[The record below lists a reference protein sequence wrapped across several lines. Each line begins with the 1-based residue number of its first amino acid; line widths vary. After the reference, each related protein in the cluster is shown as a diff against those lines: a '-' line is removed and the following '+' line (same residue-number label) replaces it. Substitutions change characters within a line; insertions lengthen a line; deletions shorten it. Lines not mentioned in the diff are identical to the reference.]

1 MIPISY
7 LVLVFLFGSVVS
19 YLITKANRIVG
30 AIFNFLLTFY
40 ALFVL
45 WNLEIGHTE
54 KLFSILEGVENTFK
68 VSSLGKYFS
77 IISLIVISL
86 ISFFIIEWI
95 RKKPSRPAAFNAFVL
110 IMSAGIIGVFFS
122 NDLLTLYIFW
132 EIAVLGSFLIVPMG
146 KEDSKKAAV
155 IYVVTSAIGSYMYL
169 FATFSIYNKYGILE
183 FDQVSRFLL
192 NEPSNLFK
200 WFIILFI
207 ASAGIA
213 KSGIFPLHTWLRITH
228 GNAPDA
234 FSAILS
240 GQLVKMGSYVLAISL
255 SVFPSTKL
263 LASFYSG
270 VPLLNY
276 ILIWLGDISIII
288 GTFMAIR
295 QNDMKQLIAYS
306 SVANGGYILVGL
318 GVMNSIGYAGGLFH
332 VFNHA
337 IAAAMIFL
345 SFAAVVYRTGTTK
358 IDEMGGLIWKMPW
371 TFVTYLVGIISLA
384 GIPPTSGFISKW
396 MIFNA
401 LLTKGMFVTLTITF
415 IGSVGS
421 FLYVFRPLAGVFLGQ
436 LKKKHYEVKEVSPV
450 MLIPMLVLTLLTL
463 FIGVYPKPV
472 LDFIV
477 SIENSLGIKPIE
489 YSGTIIKTSLGQW
502 DTLTVFTMFAV
513 GFIIALVLYIIF
525 PRGKKVELTD
535 QYTGGEYLFNYDLYH
550 YATGFYRFLE
560 RLYDKH
566 PSFEKLYGMLVS
578 FFKSMGEIINE
589 LFYKVS
595 PSGYVFWISIV
606 ILILFWVR
614 W

>member
-1 MIPISY
+1 MISITN
-7 LVLVFLFGSVVS
+7 LILVFLFGSLIS
-19 YLITKANRIVG
+19 YLLTKANKVLG
-30 AIFNFLLTFY
+30 SIFNFLLSFY
-40 ALFVL
+40 ALYYV
-45 WNLEIGHTE
+45 WNIEVGHYE
-54 KLFSILEGVENTFK
+54 KLFNIFPNIE
-68 VSSLGKYFS
+68 SSLKVTYLGKFFA

-86 ISFFIIEWI
+86 VSFFIIEWI
-95 RKKPSRPAAFNAFVL
+95 RKKPSRPAAFNAFIL
-110 IMSAGIIGVFFS
+110 IMIAGVIGVFFS
-122 NDLLTLYIFW
+122 NDLLTLYVFW

-146 KEDSKKAAV
+146 KEESKKAAV
-155 IYVVTSAIGSYMYL
+155 IYAVTSAIGSYMYL
-169 FATFSIYNKYGILE
+169 FATFSIYSKYGVLS
-183 FDQVSRFLL
+183 FDKVSSYLL

-200 WFIILFI
+200 WFVILFI

-255 SVFPSTKL
+255 SVFPSTML
-263 LASFYSG
+263 FNAFYHG
-270 VPLLNY
+270 VPLINY
-276 ILIWLGDISIII
+276 LLIWLGNISIII

-306 SVANGGYILVGL
+306 SIANGGYILVGL

-358 IDEMGGLIWKMPW
+358 IDEMGGLIWRMPW

-401 LLTKGMFVTLTITF
+401 LLTKGMFITLAITF

-436 LKKKHYEVKEVSPV
+436 LKKKHYEVKEVSPI
-450 MLIPMLVLTLLTL
+450 MLIPMLILVILTV
-463 FIGVYPKPV
+463 FIGIYPKPV
-472 LDFIV
+472 LDLIA
-477 SIENSLGIKPIE
+477 SIEKNIGIKPIE

-513 GFIIALVLYIIF
+513 GFIIALILYLIF
-525 PRGKKVELTD
+525 PKGKKVELTD
-535 QYTGGEYLFNYDLYH
+535 QYTGGDYLYNYDLYH
-550 YATGFYRFLE
+550 YATGFYRFIE

-566 PSFEKLYGMLVS
+566 PSFEKLYNMLAS
-578 FFKSMGEIINE
+578 FFKSMGEIVNGII
-589 LFYKVS
+589 YKVS